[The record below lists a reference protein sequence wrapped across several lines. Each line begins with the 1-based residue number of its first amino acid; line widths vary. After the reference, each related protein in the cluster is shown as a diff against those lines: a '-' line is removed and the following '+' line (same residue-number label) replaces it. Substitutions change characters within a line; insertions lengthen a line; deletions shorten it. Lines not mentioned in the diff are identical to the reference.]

1 MKTQK
6 RFGPLHLLLAAL
18 AGAAVAVAAVAL
30 AGWLLLGQW
39 GLSVLEGVALVNTQ
53 FVGEFDGDEAADG
66 ALSGMVAAL
75 GDRWSYYL
83 TAENYESQVE
93 RRANSFVGIGVT
105 VTPEEDGARILSVEE
120 GGPAQTAGLVPGEVI
135 TAADGQSLAGDA
147 AESAA
152 DLIRGEEGTQVT
164 LTVLGTDGT
173 RREVTLTR
181 ATIQQKSVTWE
192 MLDGQIAL
200 ITVKNFY
207 SNCAQQGRQA
217 LEEAQQEGARAV
229 IFDMRNDPGGYITE
243 LTDFLDTIL
252 PEGTIFR
259 TSGKSGGETTVESDA
274 QCVDLPMAVLVN
286 EDSYSAAEFFAAQL
300 QEDGWAV
307 IVGSPTSGKG
317 YSQLTFPLPHGG
329 ALALSTQTYH
339 TGDGVSLIG
348 TGLTLDVRVDLSE
361 EDAALLS
368 AGALPHEEDEQLQAA
383 IAALELS

>member
-1 MKTQK
+1 M
-6 RFGPLHLLLAAL
+6 
-18 AGAAVAVAAVAL
+18 
-30 AGWLLLGQW
+30 
-39 GLSVLEGVALVNTQ
+39 
-53 FVGEFDGDEAADG
+53 
-66 ALSGMVAAL
+66 
-75 GDRWSYYL
+75 
-83 TAENYESQVE
+83 
-93 RRANSFVGIGVT
+93 
-105 VTPEEDGARILSVEE
+105 
-120 GGPAQTAGLVPGEVI
+120 
-135 TAADGQSLAGDA
+135 
-147 AESAA
+147 
-152 DLIRGEEGTQVT
+152 T

-243 LTDFLDTIL
+243 LTDFLDAIL

-259 TSGKSGGETTVESDA
+259 TSGRSGGETTVESDA

-286 EDSYSAAEFFAAQL
+286 EDSYSAAEFFCRPAPGGRLGGDRGVPHQREGVLPAHL
-300 QEDGWAV
+300 PPPPRR
-307 IVGSPTSGKG
+307 GSGPV
-317 YSQLTFPLPHGG
+317 H
-329 ALALSTQTYH
+329 QTYR

-383 IAALELS
+383 IAALDLS